1 MVYKN
6 CHNKQFVTIFV
17 VTINGKHCIAI
28 RADVVSK
35 KHPNAFLDTLCS
47 VENGGQRRLLFEQRS
62 TAYVWGISDSATSV
76 SAAST
81 DMGSIA
87 SEEVQGL
94 SRSRLSGL
102 KQISVAGLA
111 NLRQR
116 ISDGRKLM
124 LDRSRGGATPNHRS
138 TNFNS
143 APPNVEVAEEAVEHP
158 TEDNQSKL
166 PKPESLKPKV
176 GDAR

>member
-1 MVYKN
+1 MD
-6 CHNKQFVTIFV
+6 
-17 VTINGKHCIAI
+17 A
-28 RADVVSK
+28 
-35 KHPNAFLDTLCS
+35 
-47 VENGGQRRLLFEQRS
+47 
-62 TAYVWGISDSATSV
+62 
-76 SAAST
+76 
-81 DMGSIA
+81 GSIA

-124 LDRSRGGATPNHRS
+124 LDRSRGGAPPGYKS
-138 TNFNS
+138 TNLS
-143 APPNVEVAEEAVEHP
+143 STAPAVEMGEEATEHP
-158 TEDNQSKL
+158 TEDNESKL

>member
-1 MVYKN
+1 M
-6 CHNKQFVTIFV
+6 
-17 VTINGKHCIAI
+17 
-28 RADVVSK
+28 
-35 KHPNAFLDTLCS
+35 
-47 VENGGQRRLLFEQRS
+47 LFEQRS
-62 TAYVWGISDSATSV
+62 TSYVWGISDSAKTSCATSV

-81 DMGSIA
+81 DAGSIA

-124 LDRSRGGATPNHRS
+124 LDRSRGGAPPGYKS
-138 TNFNS
+138 TNLNS
-143 APPNVEVAEEAVEHP
+143 TAPAVEMGEEATEHP
-158 TEDNQSKL
+158 TEDNESKL